1 MGVKNKLCG
10 FIIREEKKKK
20 KKHDSVFA
28 GKSSSKFQRLPLPP
42 PARNGGRQLQ
52 QELRATGCR
61 GPGPQRLSGPPP
73 LHPGSAPNPNLDP
86 LSGLSLYSSELKWLN
101 QEQADS
107 QLGLC
112 CQLELDPCRT
122 GDAHSLSTQATLAC
136 LFLFAAFT

>member
-1 MGVKNKLCG
+1 MTLYLLEN
-10 FIIREEKKKK
+10 
-20 KKHDSVFA
+20 
-28 GKSSSKFQRLPLPP
+28 RLPSF
-42 PARNGGRQLQ
+42 NGSPYRRLQ
-52 QELRATGCR
+52 GMAGANCSRELRATGCR